1 LVGGDTVRR
10 SKEAIKKEI
19 ETTQKRLDA
28 YLEREDAMLSPEGV
42 QQYAIGSRSLTRYS
56 LALADV
62 QKMIEQLRKRLIEL
76 EAELKGQKPRKAVG
90 IVPRDW

>member
-1 LVGGDTVRR
+1 VRR

>member
-1 LVGGDTVRR
+1 MRR